1 MFYAKLNESIL
12 MKKLIESIKDIV
24 SEINFEVGPLG
35 INLQAMDASHVALV
49 TVSLSSE
56 GFAEYRCDSTMNLGI
71 QVSNLWK
78 LMKCGG
84 NDDNLILKAQSDSS
98 YLNIKF
104 ENKKLKKSCD
114 FNLNLITIDSE
125 HLGIPDTSYGS
136 QITMSSN
143 EFNRIT
149 KELYALSET
158 VNIETTTSYISFSV
172 NSESINGVI
181 KIDSNESTSQEEM
194 TLVKVTEP
202 VNLAFALRYLNMF
215 TKATALTEQV
225 NLCLSNEYPLR
236 VEYKLSNLGTLKY
249 YLAPRISEE
258 TNK

>member
-24 SEINFEVGPLG
+24 SEINLEVSPTG

-56 GFAEYRCDSTMNLGI
+56 GFQDYRCDKTLNLGI
-71 QVSNLWK
+71 QVGNLWK

-84 NDDNLILKAQSDSS
+84 NDDCLILKTESDSS
-98 YLNIKF
+98 SLNIKF

-125 HLGIPDTSYGS
+125 HLGIPETNYGS
-136 QITMSSN
+136 MITMSSN

-149 KELYALSET
+149 KELFALSET
-158 VNIETTTSYISFSV
+158 VNIETNKNYISFSV
-172 NSESINGVI
+172 ASEQVTGSI
-181 KIDSNESTSQEEM
+181 KIDTNDSNSQEEM
-194 TLVKVTEP
+194 TLVKVDEP

-215 TKATALTEQV
+215 TKATALSEQV
-225 NLCLSNEYPLR
+225 QLSLSSEYPLR
-236 VEYKLSNLGTLKY
+236 VEYRLSNLGSLKY
-249 YLAPRISEE
+249 YLAPRISDE
-258 TNK
+258 TQQ